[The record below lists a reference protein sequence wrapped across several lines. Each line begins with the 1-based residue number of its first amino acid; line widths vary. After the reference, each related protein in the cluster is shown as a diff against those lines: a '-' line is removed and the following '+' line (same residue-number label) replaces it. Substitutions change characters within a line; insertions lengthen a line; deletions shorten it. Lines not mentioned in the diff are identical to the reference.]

1 MGEVILVYKILPES
15 PEDFD
20 KVKQSLEAFKPEKLE
35 EEPIAFGLKAI
46 KLTIIVPDAS
56 GAQEELEE
64 KIRAIDGVK
73 DFELLTFSRC
83 L

>member
-1 MGEVILVYKILPES
+1 MGEVIVVFRIMPES

-20 KVKQSLEAFKPEKLE
+20 KVKAGLEKLEPERLE

-46 KLTIIVPDAS
+46 KFTKIVPDAE
-56 GAQEELEE
+56 GEIDRLEE
-64 KIRAIDGVK
+64 EIKRIEGVK
-73 DFELLTFSRC
+73 DLETVLVSRR